1 MKIVDRI
8 RAAADLLKRCKKIA
22 TQRVTTGDTARLP
35 LPLAPQAEALSQA
48 MATSDRRGVVIADE
62 ARATRNATLDAAER
76 KVLDEAIERSSAVFE
91 TVDEA
96 LSDLGRWLFSRLFGE
111 DSTAVIEHA
120 EDNPLWSAL
129 IDAADSA
136 KLRLT
141 EATLRATVLC
151 AAYDKRLNSDAWRAL
166 DFSRKSR
173 LLRLEDDKLL
183 RKAAQHV
190 LASNLSTRQVELY
203 ARNVLA
209 ELGQPA
215 PTRVNVRQFQGQLAK
230 LTDRVSAKAFARQ
243 LQGAAKKL
251 EDDERQAL
259 LSQLEA
265 AQEALAELASRLQK
279 G

>member
-1 MKIVDRI
+1 
-8 RAAADLLKRCKKIA
+8 
-22 TQRVTTGDTARLP
+22 
-35 LPLAPQAEALSQA
+35 
-48 MATSDRRGVVIADE
+48 MATADRRGTGIVALARADKLDE
-62 ARATRNATLDAAER
+62 AERRA
-76 KVLDEAIERSSAVFE
+76 LDEAIARASSVFE

-96 LSDLGRWLFSRLFGE
+96 LSDLGRWLFSRLFGD
-111 DSTAVIEHA
+111 DSTAVLEHA
-120 EDNPLWSAL
+120 EDNALWRAL
-129 IDAADSA
+129 VAAADSA

-141 EATLRATVLC
+141 AATLRAAVSC

-190 LASNLSTRQVELY
+190 LASNLNTRQVEEY
-203 ARNVLA
+203 VRNVLA
-209 ELGQPA
+209 ELGEPT
-215 PTRVNVRQFQGQLAK
+215 PTRVNVRAFQGQLAK

-251 EDDERQAL
+251 DDAERDAL
-259 LSQLEA
+259 LSQLDA
-265 AQEALAELASRLQK
+265 AREALAELAARLQK